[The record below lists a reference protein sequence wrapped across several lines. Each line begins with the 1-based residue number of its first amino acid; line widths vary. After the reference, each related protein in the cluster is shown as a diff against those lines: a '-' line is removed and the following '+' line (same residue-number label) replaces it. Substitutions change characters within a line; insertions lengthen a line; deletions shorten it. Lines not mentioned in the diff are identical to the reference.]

1 MHLGKDTSNC
11 SNLQVNNKPMMTT
24 SSEKYL
30 GDILTCDAKMEE
42 NIKMRHDKGMAAIN
56 QIMSIL
62 QEISFGRYHFEIGMV
77 MRTSMLINGILYNTE
92 ALTSISSR
100 HTDMLEECDKVFM
113 RRLFSAEQ
121 GTPIESF
128 FLETSA
134 WPLRFIIMGRKLMYY
149 WTMLRKSDS
158 ELAKS
163 VFNAQLKFPSK
174 VEWISDT
181 KDILNYC
188 NIELSAED
196 IKKMSQQKFKLI
208 VKEKLQFKVMAYL
221 IAMQNKHSK
230 SEHLSYEGNM
240 KEYLTDANL
249 SVSEKKFLFKLR
261 SKMLRIKSNFSSAYK
276 NDLSCSLC
284 LDKQSIEDENH
295 LVACPL

>member
-1 MHLGKDTSNC
+1 
-11 SNLQVNNKPMMTT
+11 
-24 SSEKYL
+24 
-30 GDILTCDAKMEE
+30 
-42 NIKMRHDKGMAAIN
+42 MAAIN

-62 QEISFGRYHFEIGMV
+62 QEISFGRYYFEIGMV

-128 FLETSA
+128 FLET

-163 VFNAQLKFPSK
+163 VFNAQLEFPSK
-174 VEWISDT
+174 GDWISDT
-181 KDILNYC
+181 KDIHAK
-188 NIELSAED
+188 I
-196 IKKMSQQKFKLI
+196 
-208 VKEKLQFKVMAYL
+208 
-221 IAMQNKHSK
+221 
-230 SEHLSYEGNM
+230 
-240 KEYLTDANL
+240 
-249 SVSEKKFLFKLR
+249 
-261 SKMLRIKSNFSSAYK
+261 
-276 NDLSCSLC
+276 
-284 LDKQSIEDENH
+284 
-295 LVACPL
+295 

>member
-1 MHLGKDTSNC
+1 
-11 SNLQVNNKPMMTT
+11 
-24 SSEKYL
+24 
-30 GDILTCDAKMEE
+30 
-42 NIKMRHDKGMAAIN
+42 MAAIN

-128 FLETSA
+128 FLET

-163 VFNAQLKFPSK
+163 VFNAQLEFPSK
-174 VEWISDT
+174 GDWISDT

-196 IKKMSQQKFKLI
+196 IKKLSKQKFKLI
-208 VKEKLQFKVMAYL
+208 VKEKLQFKVMAF
-221 IAMQNKHSK
+221 IHS
-230 SEHLSYEGNM
+230 
-240 KEYLTDANL
+240 
-249 SVSEKKFLFKLR
+249 
-261 SKMLRIKSNFSSAYK
+261 
-276 NDLSCSLC
+276 
-284 LDKQSIEDENH
+284 
-295 LVACPL
+295 

>member
-1 MHLGKDTSNC
+1 
-11 SNLQVNNKPMMTT
+11 
-24 SSEKYL
+24 
-30 GDILTCDAKMEE
+30 
-42 NIKMRHDKGMAAIN
+42 
-56 QIMSIL
+56 
-62 QEISFGRYHFEIGMV
+62 MV
-77 MRTSMLINGILYNTE
+77 MRTSMHINGILYNTE

-100 HTDMLEECDKVFM
+100 HIDMLEECDKVFM
-113 RRLFSAEQ
+113 RRLFDAEQ

-149 WTMLRKSDS
+149 WTMLRKGDN

-163 VFNAQLKFPSK
+163 VFNAQLEFPSK
-174 VEWISDT
+174 GDWISDT

-188 NIELSAED
+188 NIKHSAEE
-196 IKKMSQQKFKLI
+196 IKKMSQEKFKSI

-221 IAMQNKHSK
+221 ILIAMQSKHSK
-230 SEHLSYEGNM
+230 SERLSYEGNM
-240 KEYLTDANL
+240 KKYLKDANL

-261 SKMLRIKSNFSSAYK
+261 SKMLRIKSNFSSAHK

-284 LDKQSIEDENH
+284 LDKESIEDENH
-295 LVACPL
+295 LVSCPFISRKLNLDKEVKYGDAFSNSISRQHDAVRVFKKIMEIEQKNRKEKDDQNLPGASL